1 MRKALGVVS
10 LCLLSSTTSAAPI
23 NTNDVNVYNAFA
35 AGATLVDF
43 NNVAGLAPL
52 PLDSYV
58 NAANSTTA
66 VPASAQLS
74 GQIAGVH
81 FHSGGASFN
90 NPAGTPGT
98 PVALL
103 QLGGAIA
110 GDARS
115 ATNVIG
121 SLEINTETLD
131 IDNFLEIIF
140 LGGDVN
146 RAGVWLNPSLGNV
159 LITAF
164 DNAGQSLESVVG
176 TAGNFAGLLRATN
189 DIRFISIVTLTTGT
203 GFTADDL
210 TYGRVGGTTTPVDA
224 PPTLLLLV
232 AALAA
237 LAWSGRSLRRA

>member
-1 MRKALGVVS
+1 MKKALRVVG
-10 LCLLSSTTSAAPI
+10 LCLLSSTAAAAPI

-43 NNVAGLAPL
+43 SNVAGLTPF

-58 NAANSTTA
+58 NAANSTTT

-74 GQIAGVH
+74 GQVPGVF

-90 NPAGTPGT
+90 NPVGNPGT

-121 SLEINTETLD
+121 SLEINTQTLD
-131 IDNFLEIIF
+131 IDNFVEIIF

-146 RAGVWLNPSLGNV
+146 RAGVWLNPSLGDV
-159 LITAF
+159 LISAF
-164 DNAGQSLESVVG
+164 DNTGQSLESVAG
-176 TAGNFAGLLRATN
+176 TAGNFAGFLRATN

-210 TYGRVGGTTTPVDA
+210 TYGRVGTTTPVDA
-224 PPTLLLLV
+224 PPILLLLV

-237 LAWSGRSLRRA
+237 LAWSGRSLRLA